1 LKNRNEKRNNNNVV
15 SKNSTNENKPEKVEE
30 KNFGDKFSRKKLD
43 ETRLEKKEMK
53 DITCFRCGKKGHYK
67 NNCYAKESNG
77 IKKTFRTTSLSRK
90 IYNLKKSSKEEEEK
104 SKQEIFQ
111 IELMVNDKNVMFL
124 LDTGSTSSFIS
135 ERELPENLI
144 PCESTQFSSINGI
157 TTTCE
162 GFKMRINKVEEVL
175 YKIKGNES
183 ILGLHLFDKLN
194 LKIKDFI
201 QNYPSEVTFK
211 IGNLTE
217 DERKF
222 VKENLEE
229 NIKRNLET
237 EPEFIPTK
245 ICSTHIPVNPDNMI
259 YIKQYKIPI
268 MYESFVEE
276 KLEEYLQRKIIFK
289 PFDNLEITA
298 EERRNYMGINSP
310 IMVTGEKKLR
320 LCFDGKALNARV
332 DPSFASRSNGAIPTI
347 EDILLHCRGKFYVK
361 LDLMRAYLKLKLD
374 ESSKVLTAFTYKNT
388 KYAFNV
394 SIFGLSFLVGQF
406 CSLIGSIINGVKN
419 VYHYVDDIIIS
430 GQNVEE
436 IVETTKV
443 VLDKLTAANLTINME
458 KCVFV
463 TPNIEI
469 LGYKLEGESL
479 RYNVEQYR
487 FLDDLDHKE
496 IKTYSQL
503 KHFLGIVTWLRKF
516 IINASIGS
524 SCLDKVAKGDEDI
537 EWTQERIDSFV
548 YLKEAIKEN
557 LILVKYDKEKELF
570 LATDSSRK
578 GVAGTFS

>member
-1 LKNRNEKRNNNNVV
+1 VV

-30 KNFGDKFSRKKLD
+30 KNFGDKFSRKKVD

-175 YKIKGNES
+175 YKIKGNKS

-332 DPSFASRSNGAIPTI
+332 DPSFARILNG
-347 EDILLHCRGKFYVK
+347 
-361 LDLMRAYLKLKLD
+361 
-374 ESSKVLTAFTYKNT
+374 
-388 KYAFNV
+388 
-394 SIFGLSFLVGQF
+394 
-406 CSLIGSIINGVKN
+406 
-419 VYHYVDDIIIS
+419 
-430 GQNVEE
+430 
-436 IVETTKV
+436 
-443 VLDKLTAANLTINME
+443 
-458 KCVFV
+458 
-463 TPNIEI
+463 
-469 LGYKLEGESL
+469 
-479 RYNVEQYR
+479 
-487 FLDDLDHKE
+487 
-496 IKTYSQL
+496 
-503 KHFLGIVTWLRKF
+503 LRK
-516 IINASIGS
+516 
-524 SCLDKVAKGDEDI
+524 E
-537 EWTQERIDSFV
+537 
-548 YLKEAIKEN
+548 
-557 LILVKYDKEKELF
+557 
-570 LATDSSRK
+570 
-578 GVAGTFS
+578 